1 MNEALLSHATE
12 TMAAGSK
19 SFATAAKLFEPATRR
34 SALMLYAW
42 CRHCDDV
49 IDDQQL
55 GFQAAAAESTPLRR
69 LETLKALTLR
79 ACAGEPMSDP
89 AFAAFQEV
97 ALAHAIPQQQA
108 FDHLEGY
115 GMDVRGELYHS
126 LEDTLRYC
134 YHVAGVV
141 GLMMARVM
149 GVRDEAVLD
158 RACDLG
164 LAFQLTNI
172 ARDIVEDAENGR
184 CYLPVSWLAEE
195 GLTLDNYARP
205 GNRERLAKVAKRLIA
220 AAEPYYASAEIGL
233 AGLPLRSA
241 WAIATARG
249 VYREIGVKV
258 ERAGDAAWDRR
269 QGTSKAEKL
278 ALLASGGVRALA
290 SRLKRSAPPRSPALW
305 QRPGAASDR
314 VAGAASPAA

>member
-1 MNEALLSHATE
+1 MNGTLMDHATE

-19 SFATAAKLFEPATRR
+19 SFNTAAKLFDASTRR

-42 CRHCDDV
+42 CRYCDDV
-49 IDDQQL
+49 IDGQAL
-55 GFQAAAAESTPLRR
+55 GFRDASALSGSATQRLAMLKTQTQRAFAGAEMQ
-69 LETLKALTLR
+69 E
-79 ACAGEPMSDP
+79 P

-97 ALAHAIPQQQA
+97 ATRHAIPPQQA
-108 FDHLEGY
+108 FDHLEGFA
-115 GMDVRGELYHS
+115 MDVRDTHYET

-149 GVRDEAVLD
+149 GVRNEAVLD

-172 ARDIVEDAENGR
+172 ARDIVEDAETGR
-184 CYLPVSWLAEE
+184 CYLPAQWLAEE
-195 GLTLDNYARP
+195 GIGRQQIADP
-205 GNRERLAKVAKRLIA
+205 VNREKLARLAQRLVA
-220 AAEPYYASAEIGL
+220 AAEPYYDSARVGL

-241 WAIATARG
+241 WAIASAHG

-258 ERAGDAAWDRR
+258 SAAGPRAWDRR
-269 QGTSKAEKL
+269 QGTSRAEKI
-278 ALLASGGVRALA
+278 ALLMKGAALA
-290 SRLKRSAPPRSPALW
+290 ISSRVASTPPRSSDLW
-305 QRPGAASDR
+305 QRPHRHGGHAE
-314 VAGAASPAA
+314 

>member
-1 MNEALLSHATE
+1 MNQPLLNHATQ

-19 SFATAAKLFEPATRR
+19 SFATASKLFDAATRR

-49 IDDQQL
+49 TDGQTL
-55 GFQAAAAESTPLRR
+55 GFAATASNPATAEARLAMLQTETRRAYAGQAMTE
-69 LETLKALTLR
+69 
-79 ACAGEPMSDP
+79 P

-108 FDHLEGY
+108 FDHLEGFA
-115 GMDVRGELYHS
+115 MDVRGEEYETLD
-126 LEDTLRYC
+126 DTLRYC

-172 ARDIVEDAENGR
+172 ARDIVEDAQAGR
-184 CYLPVSWLAEE
+184 CYLPTRWLADA
-195 GLTLDNYARP
+195 GLNRDNVADPSQR
-205 GNRERLAKVAKRLIA
+205 GALAQLATRLVAE
-220 AAEPYYASAEIGL
+220 AEPYYASARAGL
-233 AGLPLRSA
+233 GGLPLRSA

-258 ERAGDAAWDRR
+258 RNAGEKAWDQR
-269 QGTSKAEKL
+269 QGTSRPEKL
-278 ALLASGGVRALA
+278 ALLMSGAGLALS
-290 SRLKRSAPPRSPALW
+290 SRMMSPAACPAHLW
-305 QRPGAASDR
+305 QRPR
-314 VAGAASPAA
+314 

>member
-1 MNEALLSHATE
+1 MSEALLDHATQ
-12 TMAAGSK
+12 TMAVGSK
-19 SFATAAKLFEPATRR
+19 SFATAARLFDPATRR

-49 IDDQQL
+49 IDGQTL
-55 GFQAAAAESTPLRR
+55 GFATDSPGRDTPAARLERLRESTRLAYTDEPLR
-69 LETLKALTLR
+69 E
-79 ACAGEPMSDP
+79 P

-97 ALAHAIPQQQA
+97 ARRHEIPPSQA

-115 GMDVRGELYHS
+115 AMDVREETYPHLP
-126 LEDTLRYC
+126 DTLRYC

-172 ARDIVEDAENGR
+172 ARDILDDARIGR
-184 CYLPVSWLAEE
+184 CYLPLAWLEAFEVPLDELAEPRH
-195 GLTLDNYARP
+195 RP
-205 GNRERLAKVAKRLIA
+205 ALAEMAKRLVA
-220 AAEPYYASAEIGL
+220 VAEPYYDSAREGL
-233 AGLPLRSA
+233 PALPLRSA

-249 VYREIGVKV
+249 VYRRIGVKV
-258 ERAGDAAWDRR
+258 SRAGEDALEQR
-269 QGTSKAEKL
+269 QGTSKAEKIGL
-278 ALLASGGVRALA
+278 LMQGAGMAL
-290 SRLKRSAPPRSPALW
+290 SARGHRPGRRPDDLW
-305 QRPGAASDR
+305 QRPR
-314 VAGAASPAA
+314 

>member
-1 MNEALLSHATE
+1 MMNQPLLNHATQ

-19 SFATAAKLFEPATRR
+19 SFATASKLFDAATRR

-49 IDDQQL
+49 TDGQTL
-55 GFQAAAAESTPLRR
+55 GFAAAANHPATAQARLTMLQTETRR
-69 LETLKALTLR
+69 AY
-79 ACAGEPMSDP
+79 AGQAMTEP

-108 FDHLEGY
+108 FDHLEGFA
-115 GMDVRGELYHS
+115 MDVRGEEYETLN
-126 LEDTLRYC
+126 DTLRYC

-172 ARDIVEDAENGR
+172 ARDIVEDAQVGR
-184 CYLPVSWLAEE
+184 CYLPTRWLADA
-195 GLTLDNYARP
+195 GLNRDNFADPSR
-205 GNRERLAKVAKRLIA
+205 RSALAQLATRLVAE
-220 AAEPYYASAEIGL
+220 AEPYYASAQAGL
-233 AGLPLRSA
+233 ASLPLRSA
-241 WAIATARG
+241 WAIATAKG

-258 ERAGDAAWDRR
+258 RNAGEKAWDQR
-269 QGTSKAEKL
+269 QGTSRPEKL
-278 ALLASGGVRALA
+278 ALLMSGAGLALS
-290 SRLKRSAPPRSPALW
+290 SRMASPAARPAHLW
-305 QRPGAASDR
+305 QRPR
-314 VAGAASPAA
+314 

>member
-1 MNEALLSHATE
+1 MSEALLDHATQ
-12 TMAAGSK
+12 TMAVGSK
-19 SFATAAKLFEPATRR
+19 SFATAAKLFDPATRR

-49 IDDQQL
+49 IDGQML
-55 GFQAAAAESTPLRR
+55 GFAADVPGDDTPEPWRGDTPATRLERLRESTR
-69 LETLKALTLR
+69 LAY
-79 ACAGEPMSDP
+79 ADEPMTEP

-97 ALAHAIPQQQA
+97 ARTHEIPPSQA

-115 GMDVRGELYHS
+115 AMDVREETYPHLP
-126 LEDTLRYC
+126 DTLRYC

-172 ARDIVEDAENGR
+172 ARDILDDARLGR
-184 CYLPVSWLAEE
+184 CYLPLAWLAEFE
-195 GLTLDNYARP
+195 VPLDELAEARHRP
-205 GNRERLAKVAKRLIA
+205 ALAAMAKRLVA
-220 AAEPYYASAEIGL
+220 VAEPYYDSAREGL
-233 AGLPLRSA
+233 PALPLRSA

-249 VYREIGVKV
+249 VYRRIGVKV
-258 ERAGDAAWDRR
+258 SRVGEDALEQR
-269 QGTSKAEKL
+269 QGTSKAEKIGL
-278 ALLASGGVRALA
+278 LMQGAGVAL
-290 SRLKRSAPPRSPALW
+290 SARGRRPGRRRDDLW
-305 QRPGAASDR
+305 QRPR
-314 VAGAASPAA
+314 